1 MFGPHALLRHKGKRK
16 LHEGIRV
23 ALSPKTFFPLA
34 FRAVRVVSFL
44 PVEGVAFRGCVRRC
58 WRAGIATFKKT
69 GKVQIA
75 EGGNDQGNMYGQAGE
90 RSRGGL
96 LFHDRTRSAF

>member
-1 MFGPHALLRHKGKRK
+1 MRISNL
-16 LHEGIRV
+16 
-23 ALSPKTFFPLA
+23 PLA
-34 FRAVRVVSFL
+34 FRAELLLSFL
-44 PVEGVAFRGCVRRC
+44 LLEGVAFRWCARWC
-58 WRAGIATFKKT
+58 WRAGISTFKKT